1 MQLSCCAAVLLLSQ
15 WKQVHAQMS
24 KRRLTV
30 SASES
35 GILRYPHLLSEP
47 GVQDWDLPTGVEIR
61 NKEKELV
68 EDQGREPGYQHQE
81 TPLHTVTM
89 AIIT

>member
-1 MQLSCCAAVLLLSQ
+1 MQHSCCTAVFLLSQ

-35 GILRYPHLLSEP
+35 GTLRYHLLSEP
-47 GVQDWDLPTGVEIR
+47 GVEDWDLPPGAEIR
-61 NKEKELV
+61 NKEKEVV
-68 EDQGREPGYQHQE
+68 EDRCREPGYQQQE